1 MTEEAFYR
9 ANELATEI
17 NELQSLITTLNLS
30 TEEKIYSLCV
40 CRLRDILSVAH
51 LDKYMC
57 EKFVAIVEE
66 EIAKKESEFAN
77 L

>member
-1 MTEEAFYR
+1 MTKEAFNR
-9 ANELATEI
+9 ANELAMEI
-17 NELQSLITTLNLS
+17 NELQSLITTLKLS
-30 TEEKIYSLCV
+30 TEEGIVSLCS
-40 CRLRDILSVAH
+40 CRMRDILSVAH

>member
-1 MTEEAFYR
+1 MTKKAFDR
-9 ANELATEI
+9 ANELAIEI
-17 NELQSLITTLNLS
+17 NELQALITTLKLS
-30 TEEKIYSLCV
+30 TEEKTLSLCS
-40 CRLRDILSVAH
+40 CRMRDILSVAH

-66 EIAKKESEFAN
+66 EIAKKEAEFEN